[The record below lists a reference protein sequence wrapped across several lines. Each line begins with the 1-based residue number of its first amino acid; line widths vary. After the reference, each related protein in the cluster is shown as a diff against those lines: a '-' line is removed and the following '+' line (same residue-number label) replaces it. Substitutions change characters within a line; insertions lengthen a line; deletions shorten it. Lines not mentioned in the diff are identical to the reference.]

1 MGKIFCIM
9 GKSSSGKDT
18 VFKEI
23 TKENYLNLK
32 KIIGYTTRP
41 KRAEESNGI
50 EYNFIDEEK
59 LKDFIE
65 SNKVIELRKYDTI
78 NGIWYYGTMDD
89 GQIDLEGNSYIVIS
103 TLESYNS
110 FKNYFGKEN
119 VVPLY
124 INVDDG
130 VRLERALKR
139 ERTEKNPNY
148 KELCRRFIA
157 DSEDFSPENLNLSE
171 IEKFYFNNELLT
183 CIKEVKDDIVKY
195 IKE

>member
-59 LKDFIE
+59 LKDFIQ

>member
-23 TKENYLNLK
+23 TKDNYLNLK

-41 KRAEESNGI
+41 KRVEESNGV
-50 EYNFIDEEK
+50 EYNFITKEK
-59 LKDFIE
+59 LKDFID
-65 SNKVIELRKYDTI
+65 SSKVIELRKYDTI

-89 GQIDLEGNSYIVIS
+89 GQIDLKNNSYIVIS

-110 FKNYFGKEN
+110 FKNYFGKEK
-119 VVPLY
+119 VIPLY

-130 VRLERALKR
+130 VRLERALRR
-139 ERTEKNPNY
+139 EKAEKNPNY

-157 DSEDFSPENLNLSE
+157 DSEDFSLENLKLSE
-171 IEKFYFNNELLT
+171 IEKFYLNNELLV
-183 CIKEVKDDIVKY
+183 CIKEVKEDIAKY

>member
-59 LKDFIE
+59 LKNFIE
-65 SNKVIELRKYDTI
+65 SNKVIELRKYNTI

-89 GQIDLEGNSYIVIS
+89 GQIDLKDNSYIVIS

-110 FKNYFGKEN
+110 FKNYFGKEK

-139 ERTEKNPNY
+139 EKTEKNPNY

-157 DSEDFSPENLNLSE
+157 DSEDFSLENLKLSE
-171 IEKFYFNNELLT
+171 IEKFYLNNELLT
-183 CIKEVKDDIVKY
+183 CIKEVKEDIAKY